1 MKKQFTLTVLAVFA
15 AITMFAQD
23 NDASSDF
30 VSKRGIPILPEAGD
44 YSISVDASPF
54 FAYFGN
60 MFNGNAAN
68 VAPAFGFTAAHPF
81 SITGKKMIDA
91 KTAYRGIFRIGYT
104 NDKFENY
111 VKDDTYISTD
121 TLTVVDTR
129 SINQMNITLGVGL
142 EKRRGKGRLQGIY
155 GGQFLFGVNTNKES
169 YEYGNIM
176 NSKNISP
183 TTTDWTS
190 GNAGQVTTR
199 KVSDKKAAQFGFNLQ
214 GFVGVEYFFAPK
226 FSVSGEVAYGI
237 FLITQGEGVIEQEEM
252 PNTGDASVIGNIITG
267 KESHFG
273 FDTQVSAALNL
284 NFYF

>member
-15 AITMFAQD
+15 ALTMFAQD
-23 NDASSDF
+23 ETASSDF

-54 FAYFGN
+54 FTYFGN

-68 VAPAFGFTAAHPF
+68 TAPAFGFTAAHPF

-91 KTAYRGIFRIGYT
+91 NTAYRGIFRIGYT
-104 NDKFENY
+104 HDKFHNY
-111 VKDDTYISTD
+111 VKDDSYVSTD
-121 TLTVVDTR
+121 TMTVEDIR
-129 SINQMNITLGVGL
+129 SVNKMNITLGVGI

-155 GGQFLFGVNTNKES
+155 GGQFLFGMNTNKET
-169 YEYGNIM
+169 YKYGNVM
-176 NSKNISP
+176 DGNNIAP
-183 TTTDWTS
+183 TSTDWTT
-190 GNAGQVTTR
+190 GNVGQVTKR
-199 KVSDKKAAQFGFNLQ
+199 YVSNKQAPQFGFNLQ

-226 FSVSGEVAYGI
+226 FSVSGEVAYGV
-237 FLITQGEGVIEQEEM
+237 FFASQGEGLIEQEEM
-252 PNTGDASVIGNIITG
+252 PNTGTASVIGNIITG